1 MKGRKILFEDLKA
14 EASEQQIKFNGS
26 LFIILGKK
34 LLGYTQGVDNAISSK
49 KRQIEEKVSSKI
61 RIIC

>member
-1 MKGRKILFEDLKA
+1 MA